1 MDISY
6 SRPRK
11 PMPETTDGKLE
22 DIIRRLGRVEMHLI
36 DIKEGRPGRVTEPKP
51 EPSAPK
57 TTYDPP
63 EF

>member
-11 PMPETTDGKLE
+11 PMPDTTDGKLE

-36 DIKEGRPGRVTEPKP
+36 DIKEGRPARPAENKADVTPPQAKYEP
-51 EPSAPK
+51 E
-57 TTYDPP
+57 T
-63 EF
+63 F

>member
-11 PMPETTDGKLE
+11 PMPDTTDGKLE

-36 DIKEGRPGRVTEPKP
+36 DIKEGRPGRAAENKTEVTTPKL
-51 EPSAPK
+51 K
-57 TTYDPP
+57 YDA
-63 EF
+63 EAF